1 MVILLAMMGS
11 RESGPDRE
19 SLAVFVAR
27 AAMIDARLKI

>member
-1 MVILLAMMGS
+1 MVELLGMMEG
-11 RESGPDRE
+11 RGYGPGRE